1 MNFEALQKK
10 LTGTLLTDEATR
22 RIYATDA
29 SAYREIPQGVA
40 IPANV
45 EDIKS
50 LILFAQQQQT
60 SLIPRTAGTS
70 LAGQVVGGGI
80 IVDVSKKFNEII
92 EINEEEGWAW
102 VEPGIVRDDLNK
114 KLAGLDLFFAPET
127 STANRAMIGGM
138 IGNNSCGAN
147 SVVYGS
153 VREHL
158 LEVKTLLSDG
168 TEAYFGALD
177 EHGFLAH
184 CNGLDT
190 SGDLHTQI
198 YLGIRKMLSDK
209 TNQEHI
215 LAGYPDPKIPRR
227 NTGYAIDL
235 LLRQKHLLKTVKKNS
250 TLLN

>member
-1 MNFEALQKK
+1 MNFEALQKQ

-45 EDIKS
+45 KDIKT

-80 IVDVSKKFNEII
+80 IVDVSKEFNKII

-114 KLAGLDLFFAPET
+114 KLADSVSFLPLKPPQP
-127 STANRAMIGGM
+127 IG
-138 IGNNSCGAN
+138 
-147 SVVYGS
+147 
-153 VREHL
+153 R
-158 LEVKTLLSDG
+158 
-168 TEAYFGALD
+168 
-177 EHGFLAH
+177 
-184 CNGLDT
+184 
-190 SGDLHTQI
+190 
-198 YLGIRKMLSDK
+198 
-209 TNQEHI
+209 
-215 LAGYPDPKIPRR
+215 
-227 NTGYAIDL
+227 
-235 LLRQKHLLKTVKKNS
+235 
-250 TLLN
+250 